1 MESNGQSAV
10 CDDWQCPVAKTAR
23 LIEGKWTTRIIRDL
37 LPGHRR
43 YSELLQSL
51 GNISP
56 KVLAARLKFM
66 EQEGLITRTVYPVI
80 PPHTEYALTDLG
92 RQLQGVIQA
101 MAAFGQNLPG
111 RLGEDQRAS
120 QV

>member
-1 MESNGQSAV
+1 MPGQ
-10 CDDWQCPVAKTAR
+10 
-23 LIEGKWTTRIIRDL
+23 
-37 LPGHRR
+37 RR

-66 EQEGLITRTVYPVI
+66 EQESLITRTVYPVI

-92 RQLQGVIQA
+92 RQLQGVIDA
-101 MAAFGQNLPG
+101 MAVFGQHLPG
-111 RLGEDQRAS
+111 VPDEDH
-120 QV
+120 